1 MDATLINPFLEAIL
15 NVLKTM
21 AFVDAKTGK
30 MYLKKDRKANGD
42 VTGIIGLTGDVTGTL
57 SITFTEGCIKGIIA
71 NMLGEEVHEIDDE
84 VRDAVGEITNMA
96 CGDARRKLDDMGYR
110 VASPRPT
117 IVSGKNHVVQ
127 HLDRSSP
134 CIAIPFETEFGGF
147 TVEVSIRSEK

>member
-1 MDATLINPFLEAIL
+1 MDATLINPILEAIL

-21 AFVDAKTGK
+21 AFVDAKSGK

-42 VTGIIGLTGDVTGTL
+42 VTGIIGLMGEVTGTL
-57 SITFTEGCIKGIIA
+57 SITFMESCIKGVIA
-71 NMLGEEVHEIDDE
+71 NMLGEEVREIDDE
-84 VRDAVGEITNMA
+84 VRDAVGEITNMV
-96 CGDARRKLDDMGYR
+96 CGDARRKLDDMGYK

-134 CIAIPFETEFGGF
+134 CIAIPFETEFGDF

>member
-21 AFVDAKTGK
+21 AFVDAKASQ

-42 VTGIIGLTGDVTGTL
+42 VTGIIGLTGEISGTL
-57 SITFTEGCIKGIIA
+57 SITFTESCIKGIIA

-96 CGDARRKLDDMGYR
+96 CGDARRKLEELGHK

-134 CIAIPFETEFGGF
+134 CIAIPFGTDFGDF
-147 TVEVSIRSEK
+147 TVEVSIKPEK